1 MGEETRQEE
10 IMLTNLFI
18 FVLATWGMTSILVY
32 GRIFNAIRP
41 KNKFFHCPQCVGFYV
56 GVAVFLFM
64 WFFGASFVANLW
76 VGLATG
82 PFIASAVSYFMTM
95 VVDDD
100 GIRSHKKLTLKGE
113 TRNVKL
119 PKSSNKKVDE

>member
-1 MGEETRQEE
+1 
-10 IMLTNLFI
+10 
-18 FVLATWGMTSILVY
+18 
-32 GRIFNAIRP
+32 
-41 KNKFFHCPQCVGFYV
+41 
-56 GVAVFLFM
+56 
-64 WFFGASFVANLW
+64 VANLW